1 MTNWQTQ
8 ALTIPANHPS
18 AAGHFPGNPIIA
30 GALLLDAALDAMGVT
45 GGAVIRGAKF
55 LRPVRPGTALELRWQ
70 PAGEKLLRFEYL
82 AAGELAASG
91 TVALA

>member
-1 MTNWQTQ
+1 MTGWQTK
-8 ALTIPANHPS
+8 ALHIPADHPS
-18 AAGHFPGNPIIA
+18 AAGHFPGNPIIP
-30 GALLLDAALDAMGVT
+30 GALLLDAALEAMGMT

-70 PAGEKLLRFEYL
+70 AAGERAWRFECL

-91 TVALA
+91 TVALT